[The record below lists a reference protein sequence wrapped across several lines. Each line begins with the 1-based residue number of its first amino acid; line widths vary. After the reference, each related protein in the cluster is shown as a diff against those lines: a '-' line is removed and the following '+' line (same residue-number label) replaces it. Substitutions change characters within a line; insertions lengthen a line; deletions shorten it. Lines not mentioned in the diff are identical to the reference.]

1 MVSFFNTEITELTN
15 YRKKYGEKIGKIEK
29 KKDSEALEKIDMYC

>member
-1 MVSFFNTEITELTN
+1 MVLFFNIEIIELIN

-29 KKDSEALEKIDMYC
+29 KKDFEVFEKIDMYC